1 MRTQHHP
8 ARLDR
13 ITRDLAMFATA
24 CVAVNAADDAAA
36 PPAADAPKPASSW
49 KTSAAIGATLT
60 RGNSDTLT
68 VNGTIDTSKKWGKN
82 EAGAGF
88 SVTYGETDDTETAN
102 SMAAYAQYNRLLT
115 DRLFV
120 YGRVDFSRDKL
131 ADINYRI
138 GLSPGAGYYFIKNNK
153 FTLSGEIGPGYIW
166 EEVGGV
172 SNDYFSLHVGEKF
185 TWEINDRARLWQ
197 SLSYDPEVEDFEN
210 YLLRA
215 EIGFETDI
223 LKDLSLRVVAIDTY
237 RNVPAAGRQKNDF
250 QLITG
255 IAYKF

>member
-1 MRTQHHP
+1 MNLKRRP
-8 ARLDR
+8 AGRAR
-13 ITRDLAMFATA
+13 MTRDLAMLATA
-24 CVAVNAADDAAA
+24 CVAVNAAEDAAA
-36 PPAADAPKPASSW
+36 PEGAEAPKPASSW

-68 VNGTIDTSKKWGKN
+68 VNGTIDTIKKWGKN

-88 SVTYGETDDTETAN
+88 SVTYGETDNKETAN
-102 SMAAYAQYNRLLT
+102 NMAAYGQYNRLVSE
-115 DRLFV
+115 RLFV

-131 ADINYRI
+131 ADVNYRI
-138 GLSPGAGYYFIKNNK
+138 GLSPGAGYYFIKNDK
-153 FTLSGEIGPGYIW
+153 FTLSGELGPGYIW

-172 SNDYFSLHVGEKF
+172 SDDYFSLHVGEKF

-223 LKDLSLRVVAIDTY
+223 MKNLSLRVVGIDTY
-237 RNVPAAGRQKNDF
+237 RNMPAAGRNKNDF